1 MVNAI
6 DRSQVFCWQYAL
18 PVTSVIL
25 SHASSRITSIS
36 AKEQQPSGL
45 NCMKTRKKHAVN
57 KKNSTN
63 ILEVERKDVTLH
75 RNSEI
80 NLNVIGIWCNG
91 NTADSG
97 PAFPG
102 SSPGIPT
109 KRNLLHGKFLFL
121 LSATLHCPKKE
132 AGIFRCLP
140 PPWKMIKNAVILRLL
155 CCQSSHGLFGSRPQM
170 FSLFLLP

>member
-1 MVNAI
+1 MLTI
-6 DRSQVFCWQYAL
+6 R
-18 PVTSVIL
+18 PVCHISHIVTYFSKDHVKSCQIAGTSD
-25 SHASSRITSIS
+25 
-36 AKEQQPSGL
+36 P

-80 NLNVIGIWCNG
+80 NLNIIGIWCNG

-109 KRNLLHGKFLFL
+109 KRNLLHGKFLF
-121 LSATLHCPKKE
+121 C
-132 AGIFRCLP
+132 FLP
-140 PPWKMIKNAVILRLL
+140 PFIVQKRRRASSDVFRL
-155 CCQSSHGLFGSRPQM
+155 PEK
-170 FSLFLLP
+170 